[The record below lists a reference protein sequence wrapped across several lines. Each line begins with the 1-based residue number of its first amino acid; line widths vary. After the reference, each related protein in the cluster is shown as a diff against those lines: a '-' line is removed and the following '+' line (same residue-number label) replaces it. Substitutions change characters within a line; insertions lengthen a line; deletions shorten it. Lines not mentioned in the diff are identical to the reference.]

1 MVEERQKAILQC
13 KASGRPT
20 PRITWR
26 RALNHLPK
34 GKTRVVDGNLNIVG
48 VAKSD
53 GGAYECSAKNLLR
66 QESAVAILMVTDK
79 LKFTITLPLKVKA
92 ETSSDLMLMCKAQG
106 STVIIWKRAGNLL
119 PGNHVIQRNGS
130 LLLRN
135 FNSQDAGSYTCVAKN
150 AQRSI
155 YRQHLLLKCIDV
167 STQYSVLELRPK
179 LRKVLIKV

>member
-53 GGAYECSAKNLLR
+53 GRAYECSAKNLLC

-79 LKFTITLPLKVKA
+79 LKFTITPPLKVKA
-92 ETSSDLMLMCKAQG
+92 EKSSDLMLNCKAQG
-106 STVIIWKRAGNLL
+106 SKGTIWKRMGQSL
-119 PGNHVIQRNGS
+119 PQNHVLYFNGT

-135 FNSQDAGSYTCVAKN
+135 LKLNDAGSYKCVSGN

-155 YRQHLLLKCIDV
+155 EAMSVVDV
-167 STQYSVLELRPK
+167 GEY
-179 LRKVLIKV
+179 LIN

>member
-1 MVEERQKAILQC
+1 MITHKPLSIIVEEGQKAILQC

-26 RALNHLPK
+26 RALSHLPK
-34 GKTRVVDGNLNIVG
+34 GKTRVVDGDLTIEG

-53 GGAYECSAKNLLR
+53 SGTYECLAKNLLH

-79 LKFTITLPLKVKA
+79 LKFTITPPLKVKA
-92 ETSSDLMLMCKAQG
+92 ETSSDLMLNCKAQG
-106 STVIIWKRAGNLL
+106 STGTIWRRVGQSL
-119 PGNHVIQRNGS
+119 PQNHVLYFNGT

-135 FNSQDAGSYTCVAKN
+135 LKLNDTGSYKCVAGN

-155 YRQHLLLKCIDV
+155 EAMSVVDV
-167 STQYSVLELRPK
+167 CEY
-179 LRKVLIKV
+179 LIN

>member
-53 GGAYECSAKNLLR
+53 DGAYECSAKNLLR

-79 LKFTITLPLKVKA
+79 LKFTSTPPLKVKA
-92 ETSSDLMLMCKAQG
+92 ETSSDLTLDCKAQG
-106 STVIIWKRAGNLL
+106 STGTIWKRVGQSL
-119 PGNHVIQRNGS
+119 PQNHVLYFNGT

-135 FNSQDAGSYTCVAKN
+135 LKLNDAGSYKCVAGN

-155 YRQHLLLKCIDV
+155 EAISVVDV
-167 STQYSVLELRPK
+167 GEY
-179 LRKVLIKV
+179 LIN

>member
-1 MVEERQKAILQC
+1 MITHKPSSIIVEEGQNAILQC

-26 RALNHLPK
+26 RALSHLPK
-34 GKTRVVDGNLNIVG
+34 GKTRVVDGNLTIED

-53 GGAYECSAKNLLR
+53 SGTYECLAKNLLR

-79 LKFTITLPLKVKA
+79 LKFTITPPLKVKA
-92 ETSSDLMLMCKAQG
+92 KASSDLMLNCKAQG
-106 STVIIWKRAGNLL
+106 SKGTIWKRVGQSL
-119 PGNHVIQRNGS
+119 PQNHVLYFNGT

-135 FNSQDAGSYTCVAKN
+135 LKLNDAGSYKCVAGN

-155 YRQHLLLKCIDV
+155 EAMSVVDV
-167 STQYSVLELRPK
+167 CEY
-179 LRKVLIKV
+179 LIN